1 MLILNALVQGILLGG
16 LFAMAALGLSIAF
29 GVLRVVNLA
38 HGEIMTLGAYLASM
52 GIMALG
58 VDVWVSLLVVVPLM
72 GVVGYVVQRTVL
84 QRALRL
90 SELSPLLVTFGIAI
104 IVPNVLI
111 EVFTNNKQAIPT
123 GDLAVQSITVADGL
137 TVGVLPLLTMVV
149 AVVLIAAVQLF
160 LSRAR
165 IGRYMRAAADDSDT
179 LRLMGVDYRTVY
191 AVAMGLAFAI
201 AALAGVFFGMRQGGV
216 TPFDGQLTVLF
227 AFEAVIIGGLGSLWG
242 TLAGGV
248 VLGVAQAVAGLV
260 SPELPL
266 LVGNLVFIAILVLRP
281 TGIVQSKVA
290 V

>member
-1 MLILNALVQGILLGG
+1 MIVLNALVQGIMLGG

-38 HGEIMTLGAYLASM
+38 HGEIMTLGAYLAAIVLQSF
-52 GIMALG
+52 GLN
-58 VDVWVSLLVVVPLM
+58 VWISLLVVVPLM
-72 GVVGYVVQRTVL
+72 GFVGYWLQRLVL

-90 SELSPLLVTFGIAI
+90 SELAPLLVTFGIAI
-104 IVPNVLI
+104 VIPNVLI
-111 EVFTNNKQAIPT
+111 ELFTNNKKSIPT
-123 GDLAVQSITVADGL
+123 GNLAVQSITVVDGI
-137 TVGVLPLLTMVV
+137 TVGVLPLMTLIV
-149 AVVLIAAVQLF
+149 AVLLIVATQLF
-160 LSRAR
+160 LAR
-165 IGRYMRAAADDSDT
+165 TSLGRYMRAAADDSDT
-179 LRLMGVDYRTVY
+179 LRLMGVDYRRVY
-191 AVAMGLAFAI
+191 AFAMALAIGI

-216 TPFDGQLTVLF
+216 TPFDGQLLVLF

-248 VLGVAQAVAGLV
+248 VLGVAQTLAGLV

-266 LVGNLVFIAILVLRP
+266 LVGNLVFIAILVFRP